1 MRRLQYGMAAWIFWG
16 ALVLSGFG
24 QSLPAW
30 LGKNDVPKPPDV
42 GIRDNGGFFSR
53 NSGAIQRISDQLH
66 KLEAAHGFQ
75 IYLLV
80 EPVLIA
86 TSAPQLAAELQ
97 QSWLPEGDGLVV
109 VFESDNRSLGF
120 GRDVGGAPDEN
131 KPLGRV
137 PTHETAAILA
147 RAREATDTN
156 LAPEAYIEALM
167 RRLANEFTAYFERRA
182 APLPAGRS
190 LRLGLLTVGAL
201 TLLALGAMGVAL
213 LVRLPSMAGSRVFR
227 FPAVAR
233 PERLGAPC
241 GGGNVSTRR
250 FKTQ

>member
-1 MRRLQYGMAAWIFWG
+1 MRWLQHGMAAWIFWG
-16 ALVLSGFG
+16 ALVLSGSG

-30 LGKNDVPKPPDV
+30 LGKNDLPKPPDV

-53 NSGAIQRISDQLH
+53 NSGALQRISDQLH

-86 TSAPQLAAELQ
+86 TSAPQWAAELQ
-97 QSWLPEGDGLVV
+97 QSWLPEGNGLVV
-109 VFESDNRSLGF
+109 LFEADNCSLGF
-120 GRDVGGAPDEN
+120 GRDVGGAPDES
-131 KPLGRV
+131 KPPGSV

-147 RAREATDTN
+147 RAREATDTD
-156 LAPEAYIEALM
+156 LAPEAYMEALM
-167 RRLANEFTAYFERRA
+167 GNLVSEFTAYFERRT
-182 APLPAGRS
+182 APPPAGRS

-201 TLLALGAMGVAL
+201 TLLALVAMAVAL
-213 LVRLPSMAGSRVFR
+213 LARLPSMAGSRVFR
-227 FPAVAR
+227 FPAVTQ